1 MSDGGVYVNVPEFG
15 ILPKTGWV
23 SRAVGL
29 SRGTGAVPL
38 IKVPSTRS
46 LLAPSLSRSV
56 TVPLVVGFQVM
67 VVGLPAVNTG
77 KPPFGVLKG
86 FS

>member
-15 ILPKTGWV
+15 MLARTGVV
-23 SRAVGL
+23 SRLVGI

-38 IKVPSTRS
+38 IRVPSTRS
-46 LLAPSLSRSV
+46 LLAPSLSRNV
-56 TVPLVVGFQVM
+56 TVPLVVGSHVM

-77 KPPFGVLKG
+77 KPPFGILMG